1 MLDRESLLVDSSETA
16 HQKDPYRVEC
26 IRVHNF

>member
-1 MLDRESLLVDSSETA
+1 MLDKESVMIDSTETT
-16 HQKDPYRVEC
+16 QKDPYRVEC